1 MDLWCPDSQNE
12 IVPEGFRG
20 RMEPEGEWSALVES
34 LAEEL
39 VPALSVKLR
48 RAHYERILSLH
59 APSVKL
65 IYLHLVKTQPQT
77 FVAMR
82 RALGL
87 GRMTVDRAL
96 KNLLSRGY
104 ISQDDRYLYWVNEF

>member
-1 MDLWCPDSQNE
+1 
-12 IVPEGFRG
+12 
-20 RMEPEGEWSALVES
+20 MEPEGEWNALVES
-34 LAEEL
+34 LAEAL

-48 RAHYERILSLH
+48 RNHYERILFIR
-59 APSVKL
+59 APSEKL

-77 FVAMR
+77 FVAIR

-96 KNLLSRGY
+96 KGLMEKGY
-104 ISQDDRYLYWVNEF
+104 VVQDIRYLYWIEDVE

>member
-1 MDLWCPDSQNE
+1 
-12 IVPEGFRG
+12 
-20 RMEPEGEWSALVES
+20 MEPEGEWSALVES
-34 LAEEL
+34 LAEAL

-48 RAHYERILSLH
+48 RAHYERILFIR
-59 APSVKL
+59 APSEKL

-77 FVAMR
+77 FVAIR

-96 KNLLSRGY
+96 KDLLKREY
-104 ISQDDRYLYWVNEF
+104 LSQDDRYLYWVNEF

>member
-1 MDLWCPDSQNE
+1 
-12 IVPEGFRG
+12 
-20 RMEPEGEWSALVES
+20 MEPEGEWSVLVES
-34 LAEEL
+34 LAEAL

-77 FVAMR
+77 FVGMR

-96 KNLLSRGY
+96 KDLLVRGY
-104 ISQDDRYLYWVNEF
+104 VSQDDRYLYWIEDVE

>member
-1 MDLWCPDSQNE
+1 
-12 IVPEGFRG
+12 
-20 RMEPEGEWSALVES
+20 MEPEGEWSALVES
-34 LAEEL
+34 LAEAL

-48 RAHYERILSLH
+48 RAHYERILFIR
-59 APSVKL
+59 APSEKL

-77 FVAMR
+77 FVAIR

-96 KNLLSRGY
+96 KGLMEKGY
-104 ISQDDRYLYWVNEF
+104 VVQDTRYLYWIEDVE

>member
-1 MDLWCPDSQNE
+1 
-12 IVPEGFRG
+12 
-20 RMEPEGEWSALVES
+20 MEPEGEWSALVES
-34 LAEEL
+34 LAEAL

-48 RAHYERILSLH
+48 RAHYERILFIR
-59 APSVKL
+59 APSEKL

-77 FVAMR
+77 FVAIR

-96 KNLLSRGY
+96 KDLMNKGY
-104 ISQDDRYLYWVNEF
+104 IVQDTRYLYWIDEF

>member
-1 MDLWCPDSQNE
+1 
-12 IVPEGFRG
+12 
-20 RMEPEGEWSALVES
+20 MEPEGEWNALVES
-34 LAEEL
+34 LAEAL

-48 RAHYERILSLH
+48 RAHYERILFIR
-59 APSVKL
+59 APSEKL

-77 FVAMR
+77 FVGIR

-96 KNLLSRGY
+96 KDLLVRGY
-104 ISQDDRYLYWVNEF
+104 VSQDDRYLYWINEF

>member
-1 MDLWCPDSQNE
+1 
-12 IVPEGFRG
+12 
-20 RMEPEGEWSALVES
+20 MEPEGEWSALVES
-34 LAEEL
+34 LAEAL

-48 RAHYERILSLH
+48 RAHYERILLIR
-59 APSVKL
+59 APSEKL

-96 KNLLSRGY
+96 KDLLGKGY
-104 ISQDDRYLYWVNEF
+104 VSQDDRYLYWIEDVE

>member
-1 MDLWCPDSQNE
+1 
-12 IVPEGFRG
+12 
-20 RMEPEGEWSALVES
+20 MEPEGEWSALVES
-34 LAEEL
+34 LAEAL

-48 RAHYERILSLH
+48 RVHYERILFIR
-59 APSVKL
+59 APSEKL

-77 FVAMR
+77 FVGIR

-96 KNLLSRGY
+96 KGLMEKGY
-104 ISQDDRYLYWVNEF
+104 VVQDTRYLYWIEDVE

>member
-1 MDLWCPDSQNE
+1 
-12 IVPEGFRG
+12 
-20 RMEPEGEWSALVES
+20 MESEGEWSALVES
-34 LAEEL
+34 LAEAL

-48 RAHYERILSLH
+48 RAHYERILAMR

-77 FVAMR
+77 FVAIR

-96 KNLLSRGY
+96 KDLMNKGY
-104 ISQDDRYLYWVNEF
+104 VAQDTRYLYWIEDVE

>member
-1 MDLWCPDSQNE
+1 
-12 IVPEGFRG
+12 
-20 RMEPEGEWSALVES
+20 MEPEGEWNALVES
-34 LAEEL
+34 LAEAL

-48 RAHYERILSLH
+48 RAHYERILFIH
-59 APSVKL
+59 APSEKL

-77 FVAMR
+77 FVAIR

-96 KNLLSRGY
+96 KGLMEKGY
-104 ISQDDRYLYWVNEF
+104 VVQDTRYLYWIEDVE

>member
-1 MDLWCPDSQNE
+1 
-12 IVPEGFRG
+12 
-20 RMEPEGEWSALVES
+20 MESEGEWSALVES
-34 LAEEL
+34 LAEAL

-48 RAHYERILSLH
+48 RAHYERILTIR
-59 APSVKL
+59 APSEKL

-77 FVAMR
+77 FVAIR

-96 KNLLSRGY
+96 KNLLVRGY
-104 ISQDDRYLYWVNEF
+104 VSQDDRYLYWVSEV

>member
-1 MDLWCPDSQNE
+1 
-12 IVPEGFRG
+12 
-20 RMEPEGEWSALVES
+20 MEFEGEWNALVES
-34 LAEEL
+34 LAEAL

-48 RAHYERILSLH
+48 RAHYERILSIR
-59 APSVKL
+59 AASEKL

-77 FVAMR
+77 FVAIR

-96 KNLLSRGY
+96 KNLLVRGY
-104 ISQDDRYLYWVNEF
+104 VSQDDWYLYWVSEV